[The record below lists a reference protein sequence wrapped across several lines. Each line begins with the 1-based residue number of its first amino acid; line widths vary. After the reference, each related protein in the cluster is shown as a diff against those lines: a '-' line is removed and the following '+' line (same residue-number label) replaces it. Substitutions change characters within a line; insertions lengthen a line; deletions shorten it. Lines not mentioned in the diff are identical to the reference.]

1 MPDGRLT
8 SKQEQFIAA
17 YLGSAHGN
25 ATGAAR
31 SAGYKQPNV
40 QGSQTLAKASIRAR
54 IDAELQA
61 RAMSQYEVLSELAEV
76 ARVEWHVLAR
86 ARELGSKVKALEL
99 LGKYHKLW
107 ADRVEVTGKD
117 GEPIVGA
124 VAVFDFDAYRRLFTD
139 DSGGTVPAIET
150 AAGTDDLRQSVDTV

>member
-17 YLGSAHGN
+17 YLGNAHGN
-25 ATGAAR
+25 AAGAAR
-31 SAGYKQPNV
+31 SAGYKQPHV
-40 QGSQTLAKASIRAR
+40 QGSRLLANVSIRAQ
-54 IDAELQA
+54 IDAELKA
-61 RAMSQYEVLSELAEV
+61 RALSEYEVLAELSEL

-107 ADRVEVTGKD
+107 TDKVEQQSTVVVREYVD
-117 GEPIVGA
+117 G
-124 VAVFDFDAYRRLFTD
+124 DH
-139 DSGGTVPAIET
+139 
-150 AAGTDDLRQSVDTV
+150 